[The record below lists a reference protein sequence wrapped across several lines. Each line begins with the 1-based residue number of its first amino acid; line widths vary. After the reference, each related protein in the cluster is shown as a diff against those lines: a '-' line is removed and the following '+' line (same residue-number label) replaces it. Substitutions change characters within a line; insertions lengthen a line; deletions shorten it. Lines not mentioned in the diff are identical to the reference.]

1 MPLHVPTKFGSV
13 GTPNGVSYIK
23 RKRIRPLNNRLHVT
37 KETNQLMAESRPV
50 IEIED
55 LTKIYGYLPVLKQ
68 FNLSVEKGQFVALLG
83 PNGSG
88 KSTLL
93 RLLSGLSKPTSG
105 VIRIGGWEI
114 PREAQA
120 VRAQIGMVSHKPL
133 LYENLTAR
141 ENLEFFAS
149 LYNMRD
155 AARIDSLLEQV
166 GLSKR
171 ADSLV
176 RTFSRGMQQRLSI
189 ARSLLQ
195 NPAVLLFDEP
205 YTGLDQDAAQ
215 VLDELLRDAQAAGQ
229 TIVMVTHQLERAA
242 LLAERIIILSR
253 GKVAHDSTEKIQ
265 PLELAAIYT
274 QATGAATSR

>member
-1 MPLHVPTKFGSV
+1 
-13 GTPNGVSYIK
+13 
-23 RKRIRPLNNRLHVT
+23 
-37 KETNQLMAESRPV
+37 MAESRPV
-50 IEIED
+50 IEIENI
-55 LTKIYGYLPVLKQ
+55 TKIYGYLPVLKQ
-68 FNLSVEKGQFVALLG
+68 FNLTVEKGQFVALLG

-133 LYENLTAR
+133 LYDNLTAR
-141 ENLEFFAS
+141 ENLEFFGS

-215 VLDELLRDAQAAGQ
+215 VLDDLLRAAQASGQ

-253 GKVAHDSTEKIQ
+253 GKVAHDSTHKIE